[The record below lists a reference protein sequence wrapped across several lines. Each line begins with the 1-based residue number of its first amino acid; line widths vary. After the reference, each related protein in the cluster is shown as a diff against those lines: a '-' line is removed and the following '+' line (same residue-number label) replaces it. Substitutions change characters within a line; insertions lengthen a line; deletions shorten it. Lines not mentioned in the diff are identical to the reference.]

1 MQGFKSFANK
11 NSLIFPGMISGK
23 KRGITS
29 IVGPNGSGKS
39 NVADAVRWALG
50 EQSLKVLRGK
60 RFEDVIFSGSDQKGK
75 LSMAEVSLVLNNEDS
90 VRPQLAATEG
100 VEENFLDSL
109 FSHSQIIITRRV
121 YRSGESEYLI
131 NNQKAR
137 LSDIQ
142 IFLAKANFGQKT
154 YSVIGQ
160 GMVEGFL
167 NISLSER
174 KDFFDEATGVKQYQI
189 KRDLSLNKLESS
201 YENLSQAQMLV
212 DEIEPRLR
220 ILTRQVGRLKKREE
234 LEKELSALRL
244 KHFSF
249 LWKDIDTKLNE
260 VNGKISD
267 LEKHSSEKEL
277 FLEALREK
285 FASLE
290 NTESDNSRFLDLESA
305 MSYWQSKKD
314 EITRQLAKV
323 EAYLENRLESRGKF
337 DISFLNN
344 RQRQLEGDKEQ
355 LSLDIEKLRSEMEGL
370 KTSRKDFD
378 IRKQKLDKALAELD
392 AWLNES
398 DKKPVEDDVNQKLSQ
413 ALEKIQA
420 ALVTEDLALAKNL
433 MFEVR
438 QYLEEVLALSDDS
451 RQEEVLRLREEM
463 RRLDSHRA
471 DLSQELSAFNLKQGT
486 LSERERSLLE
496 QQDRLSVELKD
507 IALKLSQQE
516 DDVDDTPLIEERDDL
531 KNKLTEA
538 NTKLQEVKKELSD
551 YNSNQEAGRSQLLS
565 VQRQMQEEQ
574 LQLNEISSRLNNI
587 KIEAT
592 REETHLEDLENDI
605 RQVECD
611 LSIIRKGIAFDEEFD
626 VVQAADRINHL
637 QKSLEMIGGI
647 DHEVVGEYAG
657 TKERYEF
664 LTGQID
670 DLNST
675 IKSLE
680 KIIGE
685 LDTMIKE
692 KFDREFA
699 IISTKFSEYFKI
711 LFNGGQAKIVKVMAN
726 TSEDDSEKGEL
737 ENNTLNKI
745 KFLKKYNST
754 GLAGID
760 IEATPPGKKIRNVA
774 MLSGGERAL
783 TAIGLICAIISA
795 NPSPFVVLDEAD
807 AALDE
812 ANSERLA
819 KILDDLSNYSQFI
832 VITHNRASM
841 RKASVLYGVT
851 MQADGVSQLLSVKL
865 EDGLNQ

>member
-1 MQGFKSFANK
+1 
-11 NSLIFPGMISGK
+11 
-23 KRGITS
+23 
-29 IVGPNGSGKS
+29 
-39 NVADAVRWALG
+39 
-50 EQSLKVLRGK
+50 
-60 RFEDVIFSGSDQKGK
+60 
-75 LSMAEVSLVLNNEDS
+75 
-90 VRPQLAATEG
+90 
-100 VEENFLDSL
+100 
-109 FSHSQIIITRRV
+109 
-121 YRSGESEYLI
+121 
-131 NNQKAR
+131 
-137 LSDIQ
+137 
-142 IFLAKANFGQKT
+142 
-154 YSVIGQ
+154 
-160 GMVEGFL
+160 
-167 NISLSER
+167 
-174 KDFFDEATGVKQYQI
+174 
-189 KRDLSLNKLESS
+189 LESS

-267 LEKHSSEKEL
+267 LEKHSSEKEV

-611 LSIIRKGIAFDEEFD
+611 LSIIRPDEY
-626 VVQAADRINHL
+626 H
-637 QKSLEMIGGI
+637 
-647 DHEVVGEYAG
+647 
-657 TKERYEF
+657 F
-664 LTGQID
+664 LN
-670 DLNST
+670 L
-675 IKSLE
+675 
-680 KIIGE
+680 
-685 LDTMIKE
+685 
-692 KFDREFA
+692 
-699 IISTKFSEYFKI
+699 
-711 LFNGGQAKIVKVMAN
+711 
-726 TSEDDSEKGEL
+726 
-737 ENNTLNKI
+737 
-745 KFLKKYNST
+745 
-754 GLAGID
+754 
-760 IEATPPGKKIRNVA
+760 
-774 MLSGGERAL
+774 
-783 TAIGLICAIISA
+783 
-795 NPSPFVVLDEAD
+795 LDE
-807 AALDE
+807 
-812 ANSERLA
+812 
-819 KILDDLSNYSQFI
+819 FPP
-832 VITHNRASM
+832 
-841 RKASVLYGVT
+841 
-851 MQADGVSQLLSVKL
+851 
-865 EDGLNQ
+865 